1 MGKILFSL
9 VHQFN
14 LIRQCRTSQLGY
26 CIRDSPKFH
35 LISVKSTNITHENDQ
50 FIHRI
55 LQCPIQRYRMSLSS
69 FDWNYFD
76 ENRLVLLGGKEYF
89 DYVIPSR
96 SNIVC
101 SSSIF
106 SSFNSHCFFNLVLF
120 STKWS
125 SVDKWSNYLSI
136 DN

>member
-1 MGKILFSL
+1 MF
-9 VHQFN
+9 VQ
-14 LIRQCRTSQLGY
+14 
-26 CIRDSPKFH
+26 
-35 LISVKSTNITHENDQ
+35 
-50 FIHRI
+50 RI

-96 SNIVC
+96 STIVNI
-101 SSSIF
+101 
-106 SSFNSHCFFNLVLF
+106 SFINNFNREISLGLF

-125 SVDKWSNYLSI
+125 FMDRWSKSSSI
-136 DN
+136 DSSSRSNTNYIESSFYL